1 MDAVVLGGEP
11 PAETLVAPA
20 SAAVA
25 RFEHAADGDR
35 RGPGVEL
42 GQVPEG
48 LYLGAVDAERELPD
62 ARVREDRAVVVPLVV
77 ELDRHRQL
85 QVRDLELKLAGA
97 KVRAKVGVV
106 AVAVVAEVDLET
118 LQVLV
123 DAELE
128 DDAHLARLGGGGGLL
143 GPEADAPRLPAA
155 EGAVGL
161 ENLQALRLVRK
172 AAFAELEDVGRP
184 WVRVGIIDAHGRGVG
199 SRADHLRRAIARRRA
214 AREGPYVV
222 FGDVPRPI
230 GLRAGRA
237 AENPERG
244 WLGRPR
250 PCGAEEE
257 QGDDGRG
264 AAGGAGAACQAHVGD
279 VSFGFRARECLISC
293 ERRVER
299 RRISQITQAIR
310 GESAGRSA
318 RAGREHAS
326 GRLGLRLSRR
336 PRGVKNTT
344 TLRGPSSTP
353 RRGRDS
359 TPRGGTALAADKLRP
374 RRVTSRDLFSRRS

>member
-106 AVAVVAEVDLET
+106 AVVAEVDLKAF
-118 LQVLV
+118 QVLV

-199 SRADHLRRAIARRRA
+199 SRADH
-214 AREGPYVV
+214 VV

-264 AAGGAGAACQAHVGD
+264 AAGGAAAA
-279 VSFGFRARECLISC
+279 
-293 ERRVER
+293 
-299 RRISQITQAIR
+299 
-310 GESAGRSA
+310 
-318 RAGREHAS
+318 
-326 GRLGLRLSRR
+326 
-336 PRGVKNTT
+336 
-344 TLRGPSSTP
+344 
-353 RRGRDS
+353 
-359 TPRGGTALAADKLRP
+359 
-374 RRVTSRDLFSRRS
+374 

>member
-11 PAETLVAPA
+11 PADGGARGAASALVAPA
-20 SAAVA
+20 SAAFARGVA

-199 SRADHLRRAIARRRA
+199 SRADH
-214 AREGPYVV
+214 VV

-264 AAGGAGAACQAHVGD
+264 AAGGAAAA
-279 VSFGFRARECLISC
+279 
-293 ERRVER
+293 
-299 RRISQITQAIR
+299 
-310 GESAGRSA
+310 
-318 RAGREHAS
+318 
-326 GRLGLRLSRR
+326 
-336 PRGVKNTT
+336 
-344 TLRGPSSTP
+344 
-353 RRGRDS
+353 
-359 TPRGGTALAADKLRP
+359 
-374 RRVTSRDLFSRRS
+374 

>member
-11 PAETLVAPA
+11 PADGGARGAASALVAPA

-106 AVAVVAEVDLET
+106 AVVAEVDLET

-128 DDAHLARLGGGGGLL
+128 DDVHLARFGGGLL

-184 WVRVGIIDAHGRGVG
+184 WVPAGAAVGAGGFSKGGR
-199 SRADHLRRAIARRRA
+199 RRRA
-214 AREGPYVV
+214 SRNHRRARARGRVARGSPTSRDRSAARGARGPLRCLR
-222 FGDVPRPI
+222 GCSPSDRP
-230 GLRAGRA
+230 
-237 AENPERG
+237 
-244 WLGRPR
+244 
-250 PCGAEEE
+250 PCGA
-257 QGDDGRG
+257 
-264 AAGGAGAACQAHVGD
+264 
-279 VSFGFRARECLISC
+279 
-293 ERRVER
+293 RR
-299 RRISQITQAIR
+299 
-310 GESAGRSA
+310 
-318 RAGREHAS
+318 
-326 GRLGLRLSRR
+326 
-336 PRGVKNTT
+336 
-344 TLRGPSSTP
+344 
-353 RRGRDS
+353 
-359 TPRGGTALAADKLRP
+359 
-374 RRVTSRDLFSRRS
+374 